1 MGRGQIFTC
10 YTLNM
15 ALSKSDY
22 MLYLR
27 HPAWLWLKKHEKHRL
42 PPIDENTQAMF
53 DAGHKFEGYA
63 EGLFPNGAKLGFN
76 NYQEY
81 TSLVQRT
88 RDALNNGT
96 KTIFQGR
103 FEAAGITCIV
113 DILDRV
119 DDNTFDL
126 FEIKSSTKVKP
137 EHEYDLAFQL
147 KVLEESGLAVR
158 NLSIVHVNNE
168 YVRDGEIDPQRICS
182 ITDVTG
188 VIKGLGQITKDQIQ
202 EAFRVLQRRDIPD
215 ISPRYV
221 NRLNISNTSWFQDWL
236 EIYKTLNPDIEEYS
250 IYHLSYPNSEQ
261 IGILEDA
268 GINLIQDV
276 PEEYSL
282 RPKQL
287 AQIQTTRSNQ
297 RIIEIEKIKEFI
309 NDLVYPLN
317 FFDYETL
324 SDVIPFFDG
333 MKPYKDYPFQY
344 SLHII
349 QDPGGR
355 AEHKEYLHREN
366 SNPMP
371 GLLEKLTKDI
381 GSAGTILAWNMGYE
395 KGINQTM
402 ADLYPQHQEF
412 LEDINDRM
420 NDLMLPFSKMWLVDK
435 DFFGSAS
442 LKYVLPVM
450 VPELSYTDLK
460 VQDGLYARRL
470 WTQAIL
476 ENRYHDHKEEILA
489 ALSEYCTL
497 DTFAMVRIL
506 EELNQIAAEQDS

>member
-1 MGRGQIFTC
+1 MTELRQVFPC
-10 YTLNM
+10 YTVYM

-42 PPIDENTQAMF
+42 PPVDENTQAMF
-53 DAGHKFEGYA
+53 DAGHKFESYA
-63 EGLFPNGAKLGFN
+63 ERLFPEGVKLGFN

-81 TSLVQRT
+81 KNLVQKT
-88 RDALNNGT
+88 RDTLNNGT
-96 KTIFQGR
+96 KTVFQGR

-113 DILDRV
+113 DVLDRV

-126 FEIKSSTKVKP
+126 LEIKSSTKVKP

-147 KVLEESGLAVR
+147 GVLEKSGIAIR
-158 NLSIVHVNNE
+158 NVSIVHVNNE
-168 YVRDGEIDPQRICS
+168 YIRDGEIEPQKICS
-182 ITDVTG
+182 VTDVTG
-188 VIKGLGQITKDQIQ
+188 AVNRLGQITKDQIQ
-202 EAFRVLQRRDIPD
+202 EAFQVLQSEAIPD

-221 NRLNISNTSWFQDWL
+221 NHLNISNTSWFQDWL
-236 EIYKTLNPDIEEYS
+236 EVYKALNPDIDEYS

-261 IGILEDA
+261 IGKLEDA
-268 GINLIQDV
+268 GVEFIQDV

-282 RPKQL
+282 RPKQQ

-309 NDLVYPLN
+309 NDFVLPLY

-349 QDPGGR
+349 REPGEQV
-355 AEHKEYLHREN
+355 EHKEYLHQDN

-371 GLLEKLTKDI
+371 GLLEQLTKDI
-381 GSAGTILAWNMGYE
+381 GSTGTILAWNMGYE

-402 ADLYPQHQEF
+402 AELYPRHKEL
-412 LEDINDRM
+412 LENINDRM
-420 NDLMLPFSKMWLVDK
+420 DDLMLPFSKMWLVDK
-435 DFFGSAS
+435 NFFGSAS

-450 VPELSYTDLK
+450 VPELSYKDLK

-470 WTQAIL
+470 WTQTIL
-476 ENRYHDHKEEILA
+476 ENRYQDHKEEILA
-489 ALSEYCTL
+489 ALSAYCTL

-506 EELNQIAAEQDS
+506 EELKQVVAA